1 MKTPPQKKDPLYI
14 LIAGLM
20 VWIIVMMFIIILAF
34 VSSSGVNGLEE
45 GAETSEDSLLLSPV
59 ILSENPTNGILRLWS
74 PSSTSTVV
82 LYDDWEILVFGEVN
96 ETCRI
101 KINDYEAFN
110 GSLSHE
116 VVNISFDASA
126 ISKATVLI
134 EIGNRTYRWRD
145 IVINH
150 QGIDY
155 GGPGSGSGSNLKFS
169 ESDISIARL
178 KSAFGVVLASLF
190 TIPFVWKGV
199 RIWRNRQG
207 VVQW

>member
-1 MKTPPQKKDPLYI
+1 MPLPPHKKDPMYI

-59 ILSENPTNGILRLWS
+59 ILSENPTNGILRLWA

-82 LYDDWEILVFGEVN
+82 LYDEWEIIVFGKVN
-96 ETCRI
+96 DTCKV
-101 KINDYEAFN
+101 KINDFEAFN
-110 GSLSHE
+110 GSLIHE

-126 ISKATVLI
+126 MSKATVQI

-145 IVINH
+145 IAINH
-150 QGIDY
+150 QGINY
-155 GGPGSGSGSNLKFS
+155 GGPGSGGSSNLKFS
-169 ESDISIARL
+169 ESDISLARL
-178 KSAFGVVLASLF
+178 KSAFGVVVASLF

>member
-1 MKTPPQKKDPLYI
+1 MKTPPQKKDPMYVLM
-14 LIAGLM
+14 AGLM
-20 VWIIVMMFIIILAF
+20 VWLIVMMFITIIAF
-34 VSSSGVNGLEE
+34 VCSSGVNGLEE

-59 ILSENPTNGILRLWS
+59 ILSENPTNSILRLWA
-74 PSSTSTVV
+74 PPSTSTVV
-82 LYDDWEILVFGEVN
+82 LYDQWEILIFGEIN
-96 ETCRI
+96 DTCKV

-110 GSLSHE
+110 SSITRE

-134 EIGNRTYRWRD
+134 EIGNRSYRW
-145 IVINH
+145 VNVVVNH

-155 GGPGSGSGSNLKFS
+155 GGPGSEGGSNLKFS
-169 ESDISIARL
+169 ESDISLARL
-178 KSAFGVVLASLF
+178 KSAFGVVVASLF